1 MRYPITLSPA
11 LKSDQHI
18 WLAQHTGFPHCE
30 AVGNTAENAL
40 KAISLLEIKAIE
52 QIDIEDIPDA
62 PTLVLDNIPAE
73 LSLQD
78 FLDGSAPL
86 PDEYTAYIALSS
98 STAFKKTAFSMA
110 VYRPDKCVYEYTGV
124 HASKNINPLMP
135 QLLRMIMQHI
145 EDDANLHIITS
156 PISNTAMA
164 LLHDDA
170 DKNNLD
176 KPALWEELAEHH
188 ARIRYISGH
197 GGDIRFEECSTKA
210 YQALCDAIADAQQKG

>member
-11 LKSDQHI
+11 LKSDQHV

-62 PTLVLDNIPAE
+62 PTLVLDNILAE

-98 STAFKKTAFSMA
+98 STALGASYIGNPKFRFTSAIYAVCTLKPYFASM
-110 VYRPDKCVYEYTGV
+110 Y
-124 HASKNINPLMP
+124 SL
-135 QLLRMIMQHI
+135 
-145 EDDANLHIITS
+145 II
-156 PISNTAMA
+156 
-164 LLHDDA
+164 L
-170 DKNNLD
+170 
-176 KPALWEELAEHH
+176 
-188 ARIRYISGH
+188 
-197 GGDIRFEECSTKA
+197 
-210 YQALCDAIADAQQKG
+210 